1 MTTGYL
7 LLGSVAIRETFR
19 LQNCDGSS
27 SEFHVMFHLLH
38 FSMGIRH
45 HSIHQ
50 TTHIN
55 LMPVNTSTRA
65 FPEFRTLDCKLIRP
79 IFSLSHVQ
87 YWAYYWCTT
96 DKFEVPS
103 DSHLSEKKCIHVQK
117 EILSLPCCLQLSQ
130 IYIFSWW
137 WAIQCNGCDVFF
149 QLDGMTTNVIKFHQ
163 SADGRQNLFLHN
175 ISSTSVGDNAIFIYV
190 EEAEDKFPI
199 LWALWKAEHS

>member
-96 DKFEVPS
+96 DKFEVPR
-103 DSHLSEKKCIHVQK
+103 DSHLSEKNVSMFKKRFCH
-117 EILSLPCCLQLSQ
+117 SLAVCSSLRF
-130 IYIFSWW
+130 IY
-137 WAIQCNGCDVFF
+137 
-149 QLDGMTTNVIKFHQ
+149 
-163 SADGRQNLFLHN
+163 SADDEPFSVMGVMCFSSWMGWPQMLLN
-175 ISSTSVGDNAIFIYV
+175 STSLLM
-190 EEAEDKFPI
+190 EDKICSYTISVVPV
-199 LWALWKAEHS
+199 